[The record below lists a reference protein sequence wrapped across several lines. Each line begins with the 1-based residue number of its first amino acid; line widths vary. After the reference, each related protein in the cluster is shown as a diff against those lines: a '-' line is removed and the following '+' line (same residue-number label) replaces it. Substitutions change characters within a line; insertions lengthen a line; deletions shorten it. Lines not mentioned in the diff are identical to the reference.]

1 MATTTNILALL
12 KFFASKQKT
21 ATVDH
26 AEFCMY
32 LRKYSE
38 HHLEEQPT
46 LAAYLEDT
54 ANAIKPEIEKLIEAK
69 QVVITEDASGK
80 PIITVIPYYIEFFTS
95 KYKDIEKT
103 PSLPFP
109 TIADLPKTTPK
120 SIVTVRDAKELIEK
134 LLTKQDL
141 NDKTLYGL
149 QLPNDEPA
157 ILLPS
162 TIQIM
167 DLVENSLGKI
177 QYMLKKEGYHDYFL
191 KKLTVTNPGKEI
203 PAKNFFNRFVDKPDH
218 GIETLSESSDDY
230 YLWHQ
235 LCYFIKQDYKKV
247 KVDYTLEDMST
258 IQAILITEIAADFY
272 KVKNMDKIKRDNAL
286 KTLELTLN
294 KPPYYFSYEAITNFK
309 DSQDHLLLGQYTEE
323 ELKEWLH
330 AKTTEG
336 DARELPPILI
346 FKMDDERK
354 CFISK
359 AKVLQLVI
367 RLCTDARDSVRQA
380 IIDHWYKV
388 LKSYGSLPEMHE
400 QAAFEERLKLEIK
413 EQSPVLYALLT
424 ASFLPLLTYEKF
436 GDDEAGQVTLFVNGE
451 LIPYSELLLTSRS
464 DLLSDAKIKLP
475 FWYTVPVISWIAKL
489 LFQSSKSQREK
500 KPKSEA
506 QKYHDKEKATSEEEK
521 EMNSMISKH
530 SNLSKKFQLKEAAR
544 EVEKHFVT
552 ESSTIDRELDTY
564 EQIWNKKIG
573 QSRQNLHEDV
583 NVLIRDYMRT
593 VLRTLPTS
601 SFTLERIKGL
611 SSTLVKTPS
620 LMKIGE
626 QDALER
632 YIQLYIVKL
641 VKNLPTFKQVGE
653 P

>member
-12 KFFASKQKT
+12 KFFASKQKSGV
-21 ATVDH
+21 VDQN
-26 AEFCMY
+26 EFCTY

-38 HHLEEQPT
+38 HHLEEQPS
-46 LAAYLEDT
+46 LSVYLEDT
-54 ANAIKPEIEKLIEAK
+54 QGVLKTELEKLVEAK
-69 QVVITEDASGK
+69 QVVITEAPGTK
-80 PIITVIPYYIEFFTS
+80 TVIIVVPYFIDYYTG
-95 KYKDIEKT
+95 KYNDIEKT

-109 TIADLPKTTPK
+109 TIADLPKGTPK
-120 SIVTVRDAKELIEK
+120 SIVTVRDGKELIEK
-134 LLTKQDL
+134 LLSKQDL

-162 TIQIM
+162 TISVR

-191 KKLTVTNPGKEI
+191 KKLTATNPGKEL
-203 PAKNFFNRFVDKPDH
+203 ASKNFFNRFVDKPDH

-272 KVKNMDKIKRDNAL
+272 KVKNMDKIRKENAL
-286 KTLELTLN
+286 KTLEQLIN
-294 KPPYYFSYEAITNFK
+294 KPPYYFSYESITKFT
-309 DSQDHLLLGQYTEE
+309 DSQDHLLIGQYTEE
-323 ELKEWLH
+323 DLKEWLH
-330 AKTTEG
+330 EKTTGG
-336 DARELPPILI
+336 DARELPEILI

-354 CFISK
+354 YFICKS
-359 AKVLQLVI
+359 KVLQLVI
-367 RLCTDARDSVRQA
+367 RLCTDTRDMVRQA
-380 IIDHWYKV
+380 IIEHWYKI
-388 LKSYGSLPEMHE
+388 LKNYGSLPEMHE
-400 QAAFEERLKLEIK
+400 SNAFETRLQLEVK
-413 EQSPVLYALLT
+413 EQSPVLHALLS

-436 GDDEAGQVTLFVNGE
+436 GDDDEGKVTLFVNGA
-451 LIPYSELLLTSRS
+451 LIPYSELLLTSRQ

-475 FWYTVPVISWIAKL
+475 FWYTMPVISWIAKL
-489 LFQSSKSQREK
+489 LFQPSKKQRDK
-500 KPKSEA
+500 KPKTEA
-506 QKYHDKEKATSEEEK
+506 QKYHDKEKENSIEEM
-521 EMNSMISKH
+521 EMNSMISKN

-544 EVEKHFVT
+544 EAEKHFVT

-593 VLRTLPTS
+593 VLRTLPAS
-601 SFTLERIKGL
+601 SFTLERIRGL

-632 YIQLYIVKL
+632 YIQLYIIKL